1 MNGNKGTRNS
11 NSYIGWIRLWV
22 YAFFPMKLDNFCNK
36 GLKTYQTTLFIY
48 FLSFFLSY
56 ERRSKAIH
64 VDQHTQLHSYRTM
77 LWVSIIPSVLQVSFI
92 HRIHEWRNE
101 FPVLPFPF
109 VRTVPD
115 QPTVLVSLLCCAAP
129 HAAVLVHRI
138 VQSSL
143 VYLVQLFIFKA
154 LSSFHHSTLS
164 RMFVHACMHN
174 CVVKVKR
181 SGNLFQS
188 QGRV

>member
-1 MNGNKGTRNS
+1 MNEKTNNNNNSKQIQRCFCERWFGIMNGNKGTRNS

-22 YAFFPMKLDNFCNK
+22 YAFFPMKLDNFFNK

-77 LWVSIIPSVLQVSFI
+77 LRVSIIPSVLQVSFI

-101 FPVLPFPF
+101 FLVLPFPF
-109 VRTVPD
+109 VRTV
-115 QPTVLVSLLCCAAP
+115 
-129 HAAVLVHRI
+129 HRV

-143 VYLVQLFIFKA
+143 VQLFILKA
-154 LSSFHHSTLS
+154 LSSFHHSALS
-164 RMFVHACMHN
+164 RMFVHACMHA
-174 CVVKVKR
+174 CIIVWSR
-181 SGNLFQS
+181 
-188 QGRV
+188 